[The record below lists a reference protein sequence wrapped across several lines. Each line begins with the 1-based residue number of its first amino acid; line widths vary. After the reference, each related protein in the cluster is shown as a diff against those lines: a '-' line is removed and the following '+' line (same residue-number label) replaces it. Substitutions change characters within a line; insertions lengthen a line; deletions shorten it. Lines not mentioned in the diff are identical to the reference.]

1 MPEECLKEGNASHFL
16 ARAIPLCVP
25 SKLKKFSQLT
35 FIQTKRPPFFVQ
47 LVSNKLVLG
56 RDHLQLL
63 GLGIWAASHPRL
75 VV

>member
-35 FIQTKRPPFFVQ
+35 FIQTKRPPFF
-47 LVSNKLVLG
+47 LSLLSSLS
-56 RDHLQLL
+56 RTSWSWDHLQ
-63 GLGIWAASHPRL
+63 LGIWAASHPRL